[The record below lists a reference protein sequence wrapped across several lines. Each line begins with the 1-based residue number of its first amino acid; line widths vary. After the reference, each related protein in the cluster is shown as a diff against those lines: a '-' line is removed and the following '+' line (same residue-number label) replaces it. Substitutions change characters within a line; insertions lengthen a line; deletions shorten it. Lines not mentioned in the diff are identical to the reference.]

1 MDGNEGWGERDRV
14 VFGRAA
20 GPVSDRCYVDQP
32 WPISPGGSRSMIVII
47 SEWDTVRDSPQA
59 AIQI

>member
-1 MDGNEGWGERDRV
+1 MGGNEGRGERDQV
-14 VFGRAA
+14 VLGRAA
-20 GPVSDRCYVDQP
+20 APVLNRCYVDQP
-32 WPISPGGSRSMIVII
+32 WPISPGGGRSMIVII